1 MKKKKKKRKKWD
13 KSFKIKNGLIQK
25 AKKEIALI
33 RKKIKNKKK
42 ELRKAKKEFNKA
54 NRYSKKTGKIFDS
67 LTKKNEHKV
76 KKNIEVENL
85 KFRVNWIKRYISNN
99 IEEYF
104 NYFKKECEQ
113 IENEKTLAST
123 MDGEIEYLLKTKKEK
138 EEIKKNQEFYTL
150 EFHPKS

>member
-1 MKKKKKKRKKWD
+1 MVYN
-13 KSFKIKNGLIQK
+13 KNDLIQK

-76 KKNIEVENL
+76 KK
-85 KFRVNWIKRYISNN
+85 IS
-99 IEEYF
+99 
-104 NYFKKECEQ
+104 
-113 IENEKTLAST
+113 
-123 MDGEIEYLLKTKKEK
+123 
-138 EEIKKNQEFYTL
+138 
-150 EFHPKS
+150 KSKI